1 MSLSTLIPL
10 LPLEGKGIPK
20 LNLDFCR
27 TQFEGEFPSL
37 RSLSVSS
44 CEMHVSQMDLF
55 YQSCP
60 NLLAVEFKSIQA
72 SSDIME
78 KNLRSLAQSYPNL
91 PSFKLL
97 DDCENNDR
105 IDYSTSLLDSPRMS
119 IHSLTLSVTANISA
133 TVFGDLTTGRAYTPN
148 KNDETKWAPPSSI
161 TSFNLRDI
169 KHPTVLLDIIAS
181 APTGLTHLTIDGHI
195 PDSSYLHYCNS
206 QLYPNNP
213 YAITERL
220 FNLKKDPLLRQP
232 TFACVK
238 SLSYLDVLTLNVVDC
253 RNLFK
258 ILFSQELEV
267 YEILKMARIVT
278 DPTFE
283 EQYSDNG
290 DNNDSSAFQEEG
302 DWNIPVVQG
311 REKVFVW
318 FPIVEHLDL
327 VDTDYRRYH
336 VRNPFLTAS
345 G

>member
-27 TQFEGEFPSL
+27 TQFEGEDFPSL

-78 KNLRSLAQSYPNL
+78 KNLRSLAQSCPNL

-97 DDCENNDR
+97 DVCETNDR

-133 TVFGDLTTGRAYTPN
+133 TVFGNLTTGRAYTPN
-148 KNDETKWAPPSSI
+148 NNDETKWAPPPSI
-161 TSFNLRDI
+161 TSFNIRDI

-181 APTGLTHLTIDGHI
+181 APTGLTHLTINGHI

-220 FNLKKDPLLRQP
+220 FNLKKDLLLRQP

-238 SLSYLDVLTLNVVDC
+238 SLSYLDV
-253 RNLFK
+253 R
-258 ILFSQELEV
+258 
-267 YEILKMARIVT
+267 
-278 DPTFE
+278 P
-283 EQYSDNG
+283 
-290 DNNDSSAFQEEG
+290 
-302 DWNIPVVQG
+302 
-311 REKVFVW
+311 
-318 FPIVEHLDL
+318 
-327 VDTDYRRYH
+327 
-336 VRNPFLTAS
+336 
-345 G
+345 